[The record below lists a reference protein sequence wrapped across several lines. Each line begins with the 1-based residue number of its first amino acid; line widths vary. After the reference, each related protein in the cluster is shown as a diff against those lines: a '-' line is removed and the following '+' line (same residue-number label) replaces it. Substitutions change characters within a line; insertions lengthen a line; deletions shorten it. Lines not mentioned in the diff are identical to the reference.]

1 MRPPIRTTRKSS
13 YSPEALIALAMLKL
27 ADLCPSLPECHNP
40 RKRQEI
46 PLFVARACPRRGRL
60 TSFARHA
67 GAFLLLRTSF
77 GGGPQFSDG
86 NRVVEPADG
95 NRVVEPAGG
104 VAAARSPA
112 SAPSSAASS
121 GSIDSVICVSVRP
134 PCSLANVDRA
144 SVSAWTSS
152 RSRPAACIRA
162 AGCVSPK
169 RAGRTR
175 PVWRR
180 LNYARA
186 RGSRFGRAVPAD

>member
-1 MRPPIRTTRKSS
+1 M
-13 YSPEALIALAMLKL
+13 AMVLAETFANLASQKVEIWASDLSLEMLKL

-46 PLFVARACPRRGRL
+46 PLLVARACPRRGRL

-77 GGGPQFSDG
+77 GGGPQFS
-86 NRVVEPADG
+86 DG

>member
-46 PLFVARACPRRGRL
+46 PLLVARACPRRGRL

-86 NRVVEPADG
+86 NRVVEPA
-95 NRVVEPAGG
+95 GG
-104 VAAARSPA
+104 SLRRAVLPVRRLALLRAVRST
-112 SAPSSAASS
+112 PSSA
-121 GSIDSVICVSVRP
+121 
-134 PCSLANVDRA
+134 
-144 SVSAWTSS
+144 SVSDL
-152 RSRPAACIRA
+152 RA
-162 AGCVSPK
+162 AWRMSTG
-169 RAGRTR
+169 RACRRG
-175 PVWRR
+175 RR
-180 LNYARA
+180 LAADRRRA
-186 RGSRFGRAVPAD
+186 FALPVAFHRNGRGGRGRCGGA